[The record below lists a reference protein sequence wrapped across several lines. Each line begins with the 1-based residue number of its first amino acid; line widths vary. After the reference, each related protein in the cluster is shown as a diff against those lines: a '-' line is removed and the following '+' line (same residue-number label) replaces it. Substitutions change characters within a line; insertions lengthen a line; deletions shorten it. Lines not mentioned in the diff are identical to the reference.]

1 MMLTTL
7 QNMQWNNIFL
17 KKSLVHMWIESKRV
31 DSSSCKS
38 DKKKDTNKTLN
49 KELKDIMFTTLENM
63 QQNHMFLILVLNTEV
78 KGINIAKMLRINHE

>member
-1 MMLTTL
+1 M
-7 QNMQWNNIFL
+7 
-17 KKSLVHMWIESKRV
+17 HMWIESKRV
-31 DSSSCKS
+31 DSPSCKS

-63 QQNHMFLILVLNTEV
+63 QQNHMFLILVLNIEV